1 MHTLP
6 QISYEYSVQECF
18 TWNLCKSHF
27 SYRRKTLYCKNNF
40 KNDMKPRY
48 SRNLDDFCFINRNL
62 SFAFPYVMVSTIN
75 THDFDYTKE
84 CSTFFNNCK

>member
-1 MHTLP
+1 
-6 QISYEYSVQECF
+6 
-18 TWNLCKSHF
+18 
-27 SYRRKTLYCKNNF
+27 
-40 KNDMKPRY
+40 MKPRY

-75 THDFDYTKE
+75 THDFGYTKE

>member
-1 MHTLP
+1 
-6 QISYEYSVQECF
+6 
-18 TWNLCKSHF
+18 
-27 SYRRKTLYCKNNF
+27 
-40 KNDMKPRY
+40 MKPKY

-84 CSTFFNNCK
+84 CSTFFNNCKQKIKKDLKHEVCTFGEGRM